1 MIPNLIDAVKIVE
14 YQLRHK
20 IHPCIENPGAK
31 LKKKKHGLEPQGTII
46 TQYHYGCEKIK

>member
-31 LKKKKHGLEPQGTII
+31 LKKKTWLRTTRYYNYSIPLRMRKN
-46 TQYHYGCEKIK
+46 